1 MHARMVEC
9 KIEKIVSMN
18 WEDTVIFRCVSVG
31 ANAFTCQCM
40 SGYTGLNCETLTTSK
55 IKVFILF
62 FFWKVKFFFLY
73 ELANNCL
80 YNPSLCLNGG
90 V

>member
-1 MHARMVEC
+1 MPARMVER
-9 KIEKIVSMN
+9 KKEKVISMN
-18 WEDTVIFRCVSVG
+18 WDDRVIFRCVSIG

-40 SGYTGLNCETLTTSK
+40 SGYTGLSCETLTTSK

-62 FFWKVKFFFLY
+62 FLKRKIFFLY

-80 YNPSLCLNGG
+80 NNPNYCQNGG
-90 V
+90 T

>member
-9 KIEKIVSMN
+9 KIEKIGSMN
-18 WEDTVIFRCVSVG
+18 WDDIVIFRCVSVG

-62 FFWKVKFFFLY
+62 FFEKWNLSFFM
-73 ELANNCL
+73 N
-80 YNPSLCLNGG
+80 
-90 V
+90 